1 MYRRVFLV
9 GVACTIIAVAIILV
23 LQILEFTS
31 GPTTNEALLRTTAA
45 IALLTAVA
53 LALVWLG
60 RRARTDR

>member
-1 MYRRVFLV
+1 MYQRVLI
-9 GVACTIIAVAIILV
+9 GGLASTIIAAAIILL

-31 GPTTNEALLRTTAA
+31 GSTTREAVLRTTSA